1 MDYRAMNRAEI
12 LAQVRQHFQA
22 NELVCKHTYAKYGDR
37 AWQFLDTEALRVLL
51 ILRREVLRV
60 PLVCNAGQH
69 SQRGLRCN
77 LCELVKSKTL
87 NGSLYLSQHVLGRA
101 FDLTAK
107 TMTAEQMRKTIEAN
121 ADKFP
126 VPIRVEDD
134 VTWLHVD
141 VLDNGGGKQV
151 YRFKA

>member
-12 LAQVRQHFQA
+12 LMQVRQHFQA
-22 NELVCKHTYAKYGDR
+22 NELVCKHTFARYGER
-37 AWQFLDTEALRVLL
+37 SWQFLDTEALRVLL

-77 LCELVKSKTL
+77 LCDLVKSKTL

-107 TMTAEQMRKTIEAN
+107 TMTAEQMRRAIEAN

-141 VLDNGGGKQV
+141 VLDGGSGKQV

>member
-12 LAQVRQHFQA
+12 LAQVRQHFQV
-22 NELVCKHTYAKYGDR
+22 NELVCKHTYAKYGER
-37 AWQFLDTEALRVLL
+37 SWQFLDTEALRVLL

-77 LCELVKSKTL
+77 LCDLVKTKTL
-87 NGSLYLSQHVLGRA
+87 KGSLYLSQHVLGRA

-107 TMTAEQMRKTIEAN
+107 TMTAEQMRRAIEAN

-141 VLDNGGGKQV
+141 VLDSGSGKQV
-151 YRFKA
+151 YRFKV

>member
-1 MDYRAMNRAEI
+1 MDYKTMNREEI
-12 LAQVRQHFQA
+12 LTQVRQHFQV
-22 NELVCKHTYAKYGDR
+22 NELVCKHTFDKYGER
-37 AWQFLDTEALRVLL
+37 SWQFLDTEALRVLL

-60 PLVCNAGQH
+60 PLICNAGQH

-77 LCELVKSKTL
+77 LCDLVKTKTL
-87 NGSLYLSQHVLGRA
+87 KGSLYLSQHVLGKA

-107 TMTAEQMRKTIEAN
+107 TMAAEQMRKAIEAN

-141 VLDNGGGKQV
+141 VLDGGSGKQV